1 MKKLYS
7 IGEVSELLNIPRSTI
22 RYWDAEGLIHAARQ
36 EENGYRM
43 FDIDAIF
50 QVYDINFY
58 RNLDI
63 PIKQMKNLYS
73 KSLNELFET
82 LAETEERLNDERKI
96 LEQKHKEVLSRKNQ
110 LKEMID
116 SEPDE
121 FPEEEIPFQ
130 KIVVAASDD
139 ILYSKEY
146 LKNYS
151 SFVIYFP
158 ENSQNSIYGFCTDE
172 HTKELPG
179 SQTIWQNDLEKK
191 YVRFLLKVQV
201 NNTKNNNLSK
211 VKESLLEQGYR
222 SGQTIGQ
229 YLLTHTTKENL
240 SFEYYRAWIDV
251 SEDEGN

>member
-1 MKKLYS
+1 MKTMYS
-7 IGEVSELLNIPRSTI
+7 IGEVAELLDIPRSTI
-22 RYWDAEGLIHAARQ
+22 RYWDAEGLIHTARE
-36 EENGYRM
+36 EENGYRL

-58 RNLDI
+58 RKLGI

-73 KSLNELFET
+73 KSLNELYHT
-82 LAETEERLNDERKI
+82 LNETEQRLDHEKKI

-116 SEPDE
+116 SPPNK

-158 ENSQNSIYGFCTDE
+158 ENTQNGIYGFCTEE
-172 HTKELPG
+172 HTKELLG
-179 SQTIWQNDLEKK
+179 SQTIWQNDLTKK

-201 NNTKNNNLSK
+201 NYTENNNLSE
-211 VKESLLEQGYR
+211 VKDRLQEQGYR
-222 SGQTIGQ
+222 LGQTIGQ
-229 YLLTHTTKENL
+229 YLLTHTTKENV
-240 SFEYYRAWIDV
+240 SFEYYRTWIEV
-251 SEDEGN
+251 SQGE

>member
-1 MKKLYS
+1 MKTLYS
-7 IGEVSELLNIPRSTI
+7 IGEVAELLDIPRSTI
-22 RYWDAEGLIHAARQ
+22 RYWDAEGLIHAARE
-36 EENGYRM
+36 EENGYRL

-58 RNLDI
+58 RKLDI
-63 PIKQMKNLYS
+63 PMKQMKNLYS
-73 KSLNELFET
+73 KSLNEMYDI
-82 LAETEERLNDERKI
+82 LAETEQRLDHEKKI

-116 SEPDE
+116 SPPNE

-130 KIVVAASDD
+130 KIVMAASDD

-158 ENSQNSIYGFCTDE
+158 ENTQNGIYGFCTDE

-179 SQTIWQNDLEKK
+179 SQTIWQNDPTKK

-201 NNTKNNNLSK
+201 DHTKNNNLLE
-211 VKESLLEQGYR
+211 VKEKLYEQGYH
-222 SGQTIGQ
+222 SGRAIGQ
-229 YLLTHTTKENL
+229 YLLTHTTKENI
-240 SFEYYRAWIDV
+240 SFEYYRAWIEV
-251 SEDEGN
+251 SEGE